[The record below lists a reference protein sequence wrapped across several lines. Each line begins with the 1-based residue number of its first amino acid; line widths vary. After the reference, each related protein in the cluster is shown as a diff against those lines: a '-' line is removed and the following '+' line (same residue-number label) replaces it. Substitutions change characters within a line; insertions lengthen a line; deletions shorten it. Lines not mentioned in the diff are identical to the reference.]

1 MAKRK
6 SDGSGLIIIFM
17 IIMSAIS
24 SATEWAKTHQYLVI
38 EIVGLIISYFILK
51 IIWKRRK
58 YKKWVTYLR
67 EKYSND
73 MDVVNA
79 ILGEK
84 FWQGQSSDQL
94 LDSLGNPDAIDRQVL
109 KTKTKEVWKY
119 HETRKNQYAL
129 RVMLE
134 KDRVVGWDKKS

>member
-6 SDGSGLIIIFM
+6 SDVSGLIIIFM

-38 EIVGLIISYFILK
+38 GIVGLIISYFILK
-51 IIWKRRK
+51 IIWSRRNYKR
-58 YKKWVTYLR
+58 WVTYLK
-67 EKYSND
+67 EKYGND

-84 FWQGQSSDQL
+84 FWQGQSSEQL
-94 LDSLGNPDAIDRQVL
+94 LDSLGKPDAIDRQVL
-109 KTKTKEVWKY
+109 KTKIKEVWKY
-119 HETRKNQYAL
+119 QETRKNRCWVKTVIKHEYPSQT
-129 RVMLE
+129 RPC
-134 KDRVVGWDKKS
+134 